1 MVASVGFN
9 PGHGG
14 PGNPPWFSFE
24 LDEVDRAILHE
35 LQADAR
41 TTTAEEMGEEAG
53 VSASTIRNRIER
65 LEDVGVIEGYHPHID
80 YEAANYQL
88 HLFII
93 CRVSPDERA
102 KLAEEALKIV
112 GTVTVRE
119 MLTGPSNLHI
129 EAIAED
135 SAAVDTVTGKITDL
149 GLEIMS
155 TEIVKEEHV
164 QPFNH
169 FGPAPSTDEDEA

>member
-1 MVASVGFN
+1 MIGL
-9 PGHGG
+9 
-14 PGNPPWFSFE
+14 E
-24 LDEVDRAILHE
+24 LDEVDRSILHE
-35 LQADAR
+35 LQEDAR

-65 LEDVGVIEGYHPHID
+65 LEDADVIEGYHPHID

-88 HLFII
+88 HIFII
-93 CRVSPDERA
+93 CRVPPDERA
-102 KLAEEALKIV
+102 ELAGEALKIV

-119 MLTGPSNLHI
+119 RLTGANNLHI

-135 SAAVDTVTGKITDL
+135 SDAVDTVTGKITDF
-149 GLEIMS
+149 GLEIVN

-169 FGPAPSTDEDEA
+169 FGPAPSTDEDEE